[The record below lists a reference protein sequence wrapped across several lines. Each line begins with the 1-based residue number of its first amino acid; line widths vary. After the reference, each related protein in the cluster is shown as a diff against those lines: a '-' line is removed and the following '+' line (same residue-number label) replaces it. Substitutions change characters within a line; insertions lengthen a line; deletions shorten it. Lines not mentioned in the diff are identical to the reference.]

1 MLFRENLPIKI
12 LEGKILLNIKVS
24 AKSSQSRFGNI
35 LNNSLKIY
43 VTEAAESGRA
53 NKAVINLISE
63 TL

>member
-1 MLFRENLPIKI
+1 VLFRENLPIKI